1 MATPTPTPTPTL
13 RIKSAARKLPIKRKP
28 SSDPNPT
35 STPTQD
41 SLLLAPKPEAD
52 VPLSALPPDNGY
64 DDEDDEDAEDDDESE
79 YVLASSAAGVEGG
92 PGGASAAGDLRS
104 PPFKFHR
111 IWSESDEIRFLQG
124 LLGCWSQGMVFPRD
138 LNLFYDRFS
147 ESMPQPYT
155 RSQLSEKL
163 RRLRKKFR
171 IMSGRI
177 ARGQDP
183 SRLAPHDRDLLH
195 LCTRLWHPSYAS
207 SSPFSIPDAAAPGS
221 GGNKR
226 RRPNPRAP
234 SGHARAEGPP
244 TPQLPLPPP
253 PPPPPPP
260 SLPSQPAPPTPS
272 PALLV
277 QPALPLPRAPSR
289 PSHASPPA
297 LPAQATPSPPP
308 PPAPPAPSVDKRS
321 YFDDANLVD
330 VHPVLV
336 KEEPF
341 PTNDDVSGK
350 EGPGHLVA
358 RTILDVF
365 DGCLKELQATLA
377 QQALIG
383 SPDCALTSGS
393 EESELLKRWREQRVA
408 EMDVLARRLRLVLES
423 AVKN

>member
-1 MATPTPTPTPTL
+1 MATPTPTL
-13 RIKSAARKLPIKRKP
+13 HIKSAARKLPIKRKS
-28 SSDPNPT
+28 SSDPIPIPIANPT
-35 STPTQD
+35 PD
-41 SLLLAPKPEAD
+41 PLPLASQPEAD
-52 VPLSALPPDNGY
+52 APLAILPPDSGY
-64 DDEDDEDAEDDDESE
+64 DDEDDDEDDEESE
-79 YVLASSAAGVEGG
+79 YGSAAVAGIDGA
-92 PGGASAAGDLRS
+92 PGGSAATGDLRS

-207 SSPFSIPDAAAPGS
+207 SSPFSSPDTAAPGG

-226 RRPNPRAP
+226 RRPNPRTP
-234 SGHARAEGPP
+234 SGRTRAEAPAA
-244 TPQLPLPPP
+244 PQLSLPPPSPSPPP
-253 PPPPPPP
+253 PPPTLPLQSAPPP
-260 SLPSQPAPPTPS
+260 S
-272 PALLV
+272 
-277 QPALPLPRAPSR
+277 
-289 PSHASPPA
+289 
-297 LPAQATPSPPP
+297 PP
-308 PPAPPAPSVDKRS
+308 PPAPPADEKS

-330 VHPVLV
+330 IHPVLV
-336 KEEPF
+336 KEEPL
-341 PTNDDVSGK
+341 PASSDVAGK
-350 EGPGHLVA
+350 EGPGSLVA

-365 DGCLKELQATLA
+365 DGCLKELQATLN
-377 QQALIG
+377 QQGLLA
-383 SPDCALTSGS
+383 SPDDALASGS
-393 EESELLKRWREQRVA
+393 EESELLRRWRKQRVA
-408 EMDVLARRLRLVLES
+408 EMDVLARRLRLVLEN
-423 AVKN
+423 VIKN

>member
-13 RIKSAARKLPIKRKP
+13 HIKSAARKLPIKRKP

-35 STPTQD
+35 HD
-41 SLLLAPKPEAD
+41 SVPLAPKLEPDA
-52 VPLSALPPDNGY
+52 PLPALPSDNGY
-64 DDEDDEDAEDDDESE
+64 DYDDDDDDDAEDDDESE
-79 YVLASSAAGVEGG
+79 YGPASSAAGVEGG
-92 PGGASAAGDLRS
+92 PGGAAAAGDLRS

-207 SSPFSIPDAAAPGS
+207 SSPFSAPDAAAPGS

-234 SGHARAEGPP
+234 SGRSRAEAPP
-244 TPQLPLPPP
+244 TPQLSLPPP
-253 PPPPPPP
+253 PPPALP
-260 SLPSQPAPPTPS
+260 SLPAPPTP
-272 PALLV
+272 
-277 QPALPLPRAPSR
+277 PR
-289 PSHASPPA
+289 A
-297 LPAQATPSPPP
+297 LPAEATPPP
-308 PPAPPAPSVDKRS
+308 PPPLPLSVPSANKKS
-321 YFDDANLVD
+321 HFDDANLVD

-336 KEEPF
+336 KEEPL
-341 PTNDDVSGK
+341 PTNSDVSGK

-377 QQALIG
+377 QQGLHDR
-383 SPDCALTSGS
+383 PDCDLTSVS
-393 EESELLKRWREQRVA
+393 EESELLRRWREQRVA
-408 EMDVLARRLRLVLES
+408 EMDVLARRLRLVLEN
-423 AVKN
+423 AVRN